1 MFPRRVVDAVVG
13 EALLPS
19 LRAARC
25 VRWRGDQVCRA
36 CELACPHQALW
47 LDPRG
52 SWHLDASACD
62 GCGACASACPSQA
75 IDAPGVDADAMRRA
89 WRGADRVTLC
99 CARSDGH
106 ADVRVPCLAGI
117 HPEVLATLLLR
128 HPGTPVVL
136 DLSSCQGC
144 ASGALR
150 PVIEAQARQ
159 ARDYARL
166 AGALADVRV
175 TGRAEPA
182 PARAMDRRAFFRLAR
197 ERTTTFVA
205 ERLAEDGAAVA
216 SVSLP
221 HRPALLDAVRAR
233 LAMTHPTADP
243 AGPVMLPVAAAWYVD
258 WDVSDACDGCAAE
271 TRTHCVVACPN
282 GAWRVARSQA
292 GAALTHDA
300 ASCSGCGACERACPR
315 SALSARPAA
324 LAADAGRRSKR
335 TLAAGVCRSCRQA
348 PARGPDGL
356 CRHCRT
362 RLALADRVRPN
373 A

>member
-1 MFPRRVVDAVVG
+1 VFPRRVVDAVVG

-19 LRAARC
+19 LRTARC
-25 VRWRGDQVCRA
+25 VRWRGDRACRA
-36 CELACPHQALW
+36 CELACPQQALW

-52 SWHLDASACD
+52 AWHLDESACD

-75 IDAPGVDADAMRRA
+75 IDAPGVDVNALQRA
-89 WRGADRVTLC
+89 WRGAERVTLG

-117 HPEVLATLLLR
+117 HPELLATLLLR
-128 HPGTPVVL
+128 HSDTRVVL
-136 DLSSCQGC
+136 DLSSCQRC
-144 ASGALR
+144 TSGALR
-150 PVIEAQARQ
+150 PMIEAQARQ

-166 AGALADVRV
+166 AGVPADVGV
-175 TGRAEPA
+175 AGRQVVAAE
-182 PARAMDRRAFFRLAR
+182 RAMDRRSFFRLAR

-216 SVSLP
+216 SASLP
-221 HRPALLDAVRAR
+221 HRPALLDAVRSR
-233 LAMTHPTADP
+233 LAAPAATA
-243 AGPVMLPVAAAWYVD
+243 APVTLPVLGAWYVD
-258 WDVSDACDGCAAE
+258 WSVNDACDGCAAE
-271 TRTHCVVACPN
+271 PRARCVTACPN
-282 GAWRVARSQA
+282 GAWRVARA
-292 GAALTHDA
+292 EGCAALTHDA

-315 SALSARPAA
+315 GALAARPAA
-324 LAADAGRRSKR
+324 LAADAGRQSKR
-335 TLAAGVCRSCRQA
+335 ALTAGVCCSCRQA

-362 RLALADRVRPN
+362 RLALAERVRPN

>member
-1 MFPRRVVDAVVG
+1 MFPRRVIDAVVG

-25 VRWRGDQVCRA
+25 VRWRGDQGCRA
-36 CELACPHQALW
+36 CEVACPHRALW

-89 WRGADRVTLC
+89 WRGAERVTLG
-99 CARSDGH
+99 CARSEGQ

-117 HPEVLATLLLR
+117 HPEAFATSLLR
-128 HPGTPVVL
+128 HPDTTVVL
-136 DLSSCQGC
+136 DLSACPGC
-144 ASGALR
+144 AAGALR

-166 AGALADVRV
+166 AGAPADVRV
-175 TGRAEPA
+175 TGRAEVA
-182 PARAMDRRAFFRLAR
+182 PERAMDRRAFFRLAR
-197 ERTTTFVA
+197 ERTASFVA
-205 ERLAEDGAAVA
+205 ERLAQDGAAGA

-221 HRPALLDAVRAR
+221 HRPALLGAVRAR
-233 LAMTHPTADP
+233 QAETHPTVP
-243 AGPVMLPVAAAWYVD
+243 PPGPVMLPVLAAWYVD
-258 WDVSDACDGCAAE
+258 WHVSDACDGCAAE
-271 TRTHCVVACPN
+271 SRARCVAACPN
-282 GAWRVARSQA
+282 GAWRVGRPH
-292 GAALTHDA
+292 GRAALTHDA
-300 ASCSGCGACERACPR
+300 ATCSGCGACERACPH
-315 SALSARPAA
+315 SALAARPAP
-324 LAADAGRRSKR
+324 LAADAGRQAKR
-335 TLAAGVCRSCRQA
+335 TLAESVCRSCRHA

-362 RLALADRVRPN
+362 RIDLAERSRPGV
-373 A
+373 